1 MDQQETSEVVVAT
14 LRQIIRAIDLQSKQL
29 TKKFG
34 LTGPQL
40 IVLKEIQKTPDRPIS
55 EISRQVSLSQATV
68 TSILDR
74 LEQQGFARRQR
85 SNKDKRKVNI
95 YLTEKTEKILLSN
108 PSLLQ
113 EEFTME
119 FEKLEDWEK
128 NMLLSSLQ
136 RLASMMNAQKIQSP
150 PVLVSGPIA
159 ASSQE
164 VNRYLNEESSLE
176 KKHPDKL
183 G

>member
-1 MDQQETSEVVVAT
+1 MNQQDLSDSVMST

-29 TKKFG
+29 TKKYG

-40 IVLKEIQKTPDRPIS
+40 IILKEAAKSPNKPIS
-55 EISRQVSLSQATV
+55 EIAKKVSLSQATV

-74 LEQQGFARRQR
+74 LCQQGFSVRQR
-85 SNKDKRKVNI
+85 SEQDKRKVNI
-95 YLTEKTEKILLSN
+95 YLTEKAHEVLERN

-113 EEFTME
+113 DNFTE
-119 FEKLEDWEK
+119 QFDKLEEWEK

-136 RLASMMNAQKIQSP
+136 RLANMMDASKIQSP
-150 PVLVSGPIA
+150 PVLVSGPLA

-164 VNRYLNEESSLE
+164 VNRFLEEDPQQS
-176 KKHPDKL
+176 K
-183 G
+183 